1 MPTPTEASSLCRSDS
16 SSSLSLIYL
25 ADWML
30 KSVEWLNELREL
42 HYVPYNSCNSLT
54 VYSYKYWQSER
65 KILVA
70 TKANNLKEFY
80 FRSVLDNEDN
90 SLDTG
95 EFVFSNRSS
104 VSSSTSNAAANNTAA
119 SAAHE
124 ALQPHKSS
132 VVNSISTEEK
142 SMSSPNALVTYLEP
156 IVKIHHFKKIK
167 SIIYLVSFCNV
178 AI

>member
-1 MPTPTEASSLCRSDS
+1 MPASSPPNTESSSLCRSDS

-25 ADWML
+25 ADSML

-54 VYSYKYWQSER
+54 VYSYKYWPSEK

-80 FRSVLDNEDN
+80 FRSVLDSEDN

-104 VSSSTSNAAANNTAA
+104 VSSSTSNAVANNAA
-119 SAAHE
+119 AAQE
-124 ALQPHKSS
+124 TLQPHKSS
-132 VVNSISTEEK
+132 VVTSISTEEK

-156 IVKIHHFKKIK
+156 IVKIHHFNKIK
-167 SIIYLVSFCNV
+167 SICL
-178 AI
+178 